1 MSSDLWLEFTEQES
15 EFRVRER
22 QITAYF
28 CAPDAN
34 GTLESFRSV
43 SANHFTGYIEEYDV
57 TISKFEF
64 EVATDNYDAKRPQC
78 EVHYEQL
85 VEKGASCDAFQT
97 QLEEI
102 SCQRAIAVRS
112 VRTDYTCN
120 WRRALDE
127 YEAIVAEV
135 EALEAD
141 RKTECHALEVVRCL
155 LGRAQ
160 ERNGRPCD
168 EVTDEAQVEYTHC
181 EVQGQ
186 TVDCT
191 WLDII
196 YPVVPPYPPVPNPVD
211 HPCSASFIATEYNNR
226 ESGLEGLT
234 FMPTAVFHSP
244 SGIETS
250 DGNAH
255 CNQPQTC
262 QTCPGMDDP
271 VEECSI
277 PPSATPALWQQHLE
291 DNTKCQANDEL
302 TTLVANQAECQAMA
316 AVRGHSYYSFRSTA
330 SSNGNHKCRTSETCG
345 EPDLRTGTTNPWNV
359 FRAFTLAGTD
369 LKCPHEHGDRLF
381 RNPAS
386 GTSSI
391 TLEQCRQECLM
402 TAGCNH
408 FSHGGGGVCMGCVS
422 LTNAQTHEGF
432 NAYNMLHAGPETQCN
447 ARYEAEAAT
456 MNGGQVDSD
465 HDGYTGSGFFNFV
478 ADTGD
483 YIEWSLPSCSGG
495 EATLAFRYALTSG
508 DRPLQVLLNEVE
520 VRSALSFPATGA
532 WTRYGRSSVTVTL
545 QAGTNTVR
553 LVAAGSSGANT
564 DSLLVLSGTPSYHM
578 GAYGDGDCPAGHRIM
593 TYDDCKIAHAQLE
606 LEIAPEWEGTHAS
619 IPSGCSTREYNWG
632 GQHHFHWDEKA
643 LGSGVPRDDLAPIC
657 SGPV

>member
-1 MSSDLWLEFTEQES
+1 VNHRDSKSISNLLETAKHMVGNGATPDVVNFTQAIVDEITGNVFPIMLNIHNEDQQRVRDRWAQFGVVIANMEQALSEIRLLNAEDSVHSTNHRTCRAHEDAKCTAKQTCDYELWDLWLQFVEEES

-22 QITAYF
+22 QISDYF

-34 GTLESFRSV
+34 GTLESFRTV
-43 SANHFTGYIEEYDV
+43 SANHFLGYIAEYDA
-57 TISKFEF
+57 TTMKFEF
-64 EVATDNYDAKRPQC
+64 EVSTDNYDDKRPQC
-78 EVHYEQL
+78 ELHYQEL
-85 VEKGASCDAFQT
+85 VENGAECDALQT
-97 QLEEI
+97 SLEDI

-141 RKTECHALEVVRCL
+141 RKTECQALEVVRCL

-196 YPVVPPYPPVPNPVD
+196 YPDVPPYPPVPNPVD

-244 SGIETS
+244 SGFYHQSS

-255 CNQPQTC
+255 CNQPQPC

-302 TTLVANQAECQAMA
+302 TTEVANQAECQAMS

-330 SSNGNHKCRTSETCG
+330 LSNGNHKCRTSATCG
-345 EPDLRTGTTNPWNV
+345 ESDLRTGTSNPWNV

-369 LKCPHEHGDRLF
+369 LKCPHQHGDRLF

-432 NAYNMLHAGPETQCN
+432 NAYDM
-447 ARYEAEAAT
+447 
-456 MNGGQVDSD
+456 
-465 HDGYTGSGFFNFV
+465 
-478 ADTGD
+478 
-483 YIEWSLPSCSGG
+483 
-495 EATLAFRYALTSG
+495 
-508 DRPLQVLLNEVE
+508 
-520 VRSALSFPATGA
+520 
-532 WTRYGRSSVTVTL
+532 
-545 QAGTNTVR
+545 
-553 LVAAGSSGANT
+553 
-564 DSLLVLSGTPSYHM
+564 
-578 GAYGDGDCPAGHRIM
+578 
-593 TYDDCKIAHAQLE
+593 
-606 LEIAPEWEGTHAS
+606 
-619 IPSGCSTREYNWG
+619 
-632 GQHHFHWDEKA
+632 
-643 LGSGVPRDDLAPIC
+643 
-657 SGPV
+657 